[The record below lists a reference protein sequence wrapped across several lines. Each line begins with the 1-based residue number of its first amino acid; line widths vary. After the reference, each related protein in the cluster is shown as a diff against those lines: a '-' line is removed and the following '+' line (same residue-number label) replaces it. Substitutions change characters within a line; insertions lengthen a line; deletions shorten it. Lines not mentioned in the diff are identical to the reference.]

1 MGVVLTVIECL
12 DAVLAHP
19 IVLLTWTEERYG
31 WDLEQHPH

>member
-1 MGVVLTVIECL
+1 MDVLLTVIECL